1 MENLTMSK
9 LKLAICIA
17 KLFKSL
23 GVNDDELMGIDPVLG
38 IELNETAFAELIP
51 KDAVE
56 TKSVGIFNKLFK
68 HVSMVDDFPVY
79 CISGMRDLYN

>member
-23 GVNDDELMGIDPVLG
+23 GVNDDELMGIDPVRG
-38 IELNETAFAELIP
+38 VELHPTTFAELIP
-51 KDAVE
+51 KDTVE
-56 TKSVGIFNKLFK
+56 TKGGVSISGIFM

-79 CISGMRDLYN
+79 CISEMRNLYN

>member
-9 LKLAICIA
+9 LKLVICTA
-17 KLFKSL
+17 KLLKSL
-23 GVNDDELMGIDPVLG
+23 GVNNDELIGIDPVLG

-51 KDAVE
+51 KDAVK
-56 TKSVGIFNKLFK
+56 TKSAGVCGNFFM

-79 CISGMRDLYN
+79 CISAMRDLYA

>member
-17 KLFKSL
+17 KLFKSI
-23 GVNDDELMGIDPVLG
+23 GVNDDDLIGIDPVRG
-38 IELNETAFAELIP
+38 VELHPTTFVKLIP
-51 KDAVE
+51 KYTVE
-56 TKSVGIFNKLFK
+56 TTSWGVIGKFFK

-79 CISGMRDLYN
+79 CISEMRDLYT